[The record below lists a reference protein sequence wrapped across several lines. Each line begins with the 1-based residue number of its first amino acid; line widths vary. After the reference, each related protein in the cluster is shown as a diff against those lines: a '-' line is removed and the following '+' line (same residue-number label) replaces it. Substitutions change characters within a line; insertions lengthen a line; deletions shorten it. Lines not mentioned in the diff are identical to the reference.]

1 MNAIT
6 FKMADCGEI
15 DIYGDDIEAEV
26 DRGEMDI
33 YGDDIERELI
43 EVSVWSIDEVDCCAI

>member
-1 MNAIT
+1 
-6 FKMADCGEI
+6 MADCGEI